1 MAVLDFIVRQPKTK
15 TQGSPPLL
23 LLLHGYGSN
32 ENDLFAFADYLH
44 PSLLVVSLRAPH
56 ALPMM
61 GHAWYSIHFDAEQG
75 KWSDDEEAIA
85 SRELVLQ
92 FLDELI
98 ETHTYDKSQV
108 HLLGFSQGAILS
120 YALGLTYP
128 YRFASVV
135 ALSGYL
141 NESVTQLPETEDAPA
156 LYAAHGSLDEVVPF
170 DWGQRSAKLLQQKG
184 FAIQFDVFPV
194 GHTVGQDGF
203 YKLLEWQNALMD
215 NSNNQSRRR

>member
-1 MAVLDFIVRQPKTK
+1 MAVLDYIVRQPKNS
-15 TQGSPPLL
+15 TQDKPPLL

-32 ENDLFAFADYLH
+32 ESDLFSFTDHLH

-61 GHAWYSIHFDAEQG
+61 GFAWYSIHFDAEQG

-92 FLDELI
+92 FLDELQQ
-98 ETHTYDKSQV
+98 THSFDPSKV

-128 YRFASVV
+128 KRFASVI

-141 NESVTQLPETEDAPA
+141 NENISKLPKPEEAPA
-156 LYAAHGSLDEVVPF
+156 LYAAHGTLDEVVPF
-170 DWGQRSAKLLQQKG
+170 DWGQQSAAQLKQKG
-184 FAIQFDVFPV
+184 FDIQFDQFPV

-203 YKLLEWQNALMD
+203 YKLLEWQNALLD
-215 NSNNQSRRR
+215 

>member
-1 MAVLDFIVRQPKTK
+1 MLDFIVRQPKTK
-15 TQGSPPLL
+15 TQERPPLL

-44 PSLLVVSLRAPH
+44 PSLLVVSLRAPLN
-56 ALPMM
+56 LPMM

-75 KWSDDEEAIA
+75 KWSDDEEAIS
-85 SRELVLQ
+85 SRKLVLQ
-92 FLDELI
+92 FLDELMEI
-98 ETHTYDKSQV
+98 HLYDRSQV

-128 YRFASVV
+128 KRFASVI

-141 NESVTQLPETEDAPA
+141 NENITQLPQPEDAPE
-156 LYAAHGSLDEVVPF
+156 LYAAHGTMDEVVPF
-170 DWGQRSAKLLQQKG
+170 DWGQRSAELLKQKG
-184 FAIQFDVFPV
+184 FVIQFDSFAV

-203 YKLLEWQNALMD
+203 YKLLEWQNALLKTE
-215 NSNNQSRRR
+215 

>member
-1 MAVLDFIVRQPKTK
+1 MLDFIVRQPKTK
-15 TQGSPPLL
+15 SQGKPPLL

-61 GHAWYSIHFDAEQG
+61 GYAWYSIHFDAEQG
-75 KWSDDEEAIA
+75 KWSDDEEAIG
-85 SRELVLQ
+85 SRERVLQ
-92 FLDELI
+92 FMDELMEI
-98 ETHTYDKSQV
+98 HPYDRSQV

-128 YRFASVV
+128 KRFASVI

-141 NESVTQLPETEDAPA
+141 NENITELPRPEDAPA
-156 LYAAHGSLDEVVPF
+156 LYASHGSLDEVVPF
-170 DWGQRSAKLLQQKG
+170 DWGQRSAELLQQKG
-184 FAIQFDVFPV
+184 FSIQFDSFHV
-194 GHTVGQDGF
+194 GHTIGQDGF
-203 YKLLEWQNALMD
+203 HKFLEWQHAQLAFE
-215 NSNNQSRRR
+215 